1 MQRQLCLRGRS
12 FAAARRASTCVLV
25 LVAGALGVAVAIAP
39 AVAVA
44 GPPHALDAPQN
55 GEDPLVA
62 YDPASKATFV
72 AWSDPQ
78 APNSGVEICVLPA
91 GASSCSGGA
100 PVLLSVSSAENP
112 AITGDNTI
120 SLGGLVVLPNG
131 DVVVIGTPVKEAS
144 VAWESPADGSAF
156 LTSGQGLQNSGAF
169 ISPVSLFYAFG
180 NAVGLSDTDVGL
192 LDDYGDYFSDSPF
205 SGPESPT
212 IASSNSNQG
221 NGGLY
226 PRKPLGVSGSEIG
239 AEAAPA
245 PAAAGTDIV
254 VGVGDNYAGP
264 NTTLPGCVNSAGTGY
279 GVSVGTVNGASNAA
293 GTLNGAGLPG
303 YGLLACSAEDPVIA
317 SGGTA
322 GMGVL
327 ENEGDGISGAGST
340 YTLDYRRFN
349 ATATGGSFGAPVQLA
364 SLTGTADDLDAVDDS
379 GTGVYAMWSKDGLHI
394 DYSPNGGAS
403 WDGPVLVSEPA
414 GGIANPIIAGV
425 GGGSLL
431 LAYKSNPGPGT
442 ETFLQE
448 LLAIPASSAA
458 PTVPSSTTSN
468 GSTVT
473 LTISCPAACS
483 VTVTIELPSGSA
495 SAARKSSKTV
505 TLASGHFTL
514 GGKGKKNLTLKLT
527 NSGKSL
533 LEKDHGKLTT
543 RLLLT
548 DKTAHGTLK
557 LTKTL
562 RITKKR

>member
-1 MQRQLCLRGRS
+1 M
-12 FAAARRASTCVLV
+12 
-25 LVAGALGVAVAIAP
+25 GVALAPSIATAGPAIA
-39 AVAVA
+39 
-44 GPPHALDAPQN
+44 LDGPQN
-55 GEDPLVA
+55 GSDPLVV
-62 YDPASKATFV
+62 YDAVSKVTFV

-78 APNSGVEICVLPA
+78 GGAGGIELCALPP
-91 GASSCSGGA
+91 GSSACSGGA
-100 PVLLSVSSAENP
+100 PVLLNVSSAENP

-120 SLGGLVVLPNG
+120 SLGGLVVLGNG

-144 VAWESPADGSAF
+144 VAWESPGDGSAF
-156 LTSGQGLQNSGAF
+156 LTTGQGLQNSGGF

-180 NAVGLSDTDVGL
+180 NAVGLGNTDVAL

-205 SGPESPT
+205 SGPESPA
-212 IASSNSNQG
+212 IAQMNSNQG

-226 PRKPLGVSGSEIG
+226 PRKAQSVSGPEVG

-279 GVSVGTVNGASNAA
+279 GVSVGAVNGASTAA

-303 YGLLACSAEDPVIA
+303 YKLLACSAENPVIA
-317 SGGTA
+317 SGGKD

-327 ENEGDGISGAGST
+327 ENEGNGVSGAGST
-340 YTLDYRRFN
+340 YTLDYRPFN

-364 SLTGTADDLDAVDDS
+364 ALTDTADDIDVVDDA
-379 GTGVYAMWSKDGLHI
+379 GTGVYAMWSEDGLHI

-414 GGIANPIIAGV
+414 VGEIGNPVIAGAGDGV
-425 GGGSLL
+425 VVLG
-431 LAYKSNPGPGT
+431 YTNNPGPGT
-442 ETFLQE
+442 ETFLQS
-448 LLAIPASSAA
+448 LDAMASSPA
-458 PTVPSSTTSN
+458 PTLPAAATSN

-473 LTISCPAACS
+473 LTITCAAACS
-483 VTVTIELPSGSA
+483 VTITIELPSGSA
-495 SAARKSSKTV
+495 SKAGKKPKSV

-514 GGKGKKNLTLKLT
+514 GKKGKKNLTLKFT
-527 NSGKSL
+527 GSGRSL
-533 LEKDHGKLTT
+533 LKKDHGKLTT
-543 RLLLT
+543 LVLLT

-557 LTKTL
+557 SSKTL
-562 RITKKR
+562 RITTKH